1 MTIRYQG
8 KSVETDAATVG
19 AFLDLHGGTKDVVVE
34 YKGEI
39 LKNAALSAARLEEG
53 AELNTYRIVS
63 GG

>member
-8 KSVETDAATVG
+8 GNVETDAVTVE
-19 AFLDLHGGTKDVVVE
+19 AFLGLHGGTKDVVIE

-39 LKNAALSAARLEEG
+39 LENSALSAVRLEDG